1 MLKTVR
7 SAHIH
12 FNLRW
17 LGAILLVSGIVL
29 LLNFVSQL
37 FTGGSVLTAIFSFV
51 SCGLS
56 LGSFGI
62 NHDTAIAYAVQAK
75 NEGISLS
82 EHPVLETE
90 LNEDLNRDRSQT
102 LSLKPHSILS
112 YLIPFI
118 TLLLHGYLWSLVL
131 QN

>member
-7 SAHIH
+7 EAHIH

-17 LGAILLVSGIVL
+17 LGAVLLISGIILLF
-29 LLNFVSQL
+29 NFVSQL
-37 FTGGSVLTAIFSFV
+37 FSGGSILTAVFSFV

-62 NHDTAIAYAVQAK
+62 NHDTAIAYAVQAQ
-75 NEGISLS
+75 NEGVALS

-90 LNEDLNRDRSQT
+90 LKEDLNNDRAQT

-112 YLIPFI
+112 YVIPLI
-118 TLLLHGYLWSLVL
+118 TLLLHGYLWSLAL
-131 QN
+131 QY